1 MENSETNNSLGLNT
15 LTSTGTSKNRKRV
28 GRGIGSGTGKT
39 AGRGH
44 KGQKSRSGGSIAR
57 GFEGGQMPLQQRIP
71 KFGFSS
77 RVNRG
82 SKEVNLKNIASM
94 AEVTLD
100 TLKANRIISQA
111 TKKVK
116 VFGVCEISQ
125 PMTVSGIL
133 VTKGA
138 KESIEKA
145 GGTVASIEEKP
156 IKEKVIKTSKKT
168 DTKTLKNTEEYTEK
182 YLWLIKIKEEEIYGE
197 EDDVCTGTL

>member
-1 MENSETNNSLGLNT
+1 MENTEINNSLGLNT
-15 LTSTGTSKNRKRV
+15 LTSTGTTKNRKRV

-82 SKEVNLKNIASM
+82 TKEVNLKNIASM
-94 AEVTLD
+94 SEVNLE
-100 TLKANRIISQA
+100 TLKANRVISQA

-116 VFGVCEISQ
+116 IFGVCDIAQ
-125 PMTVSGIL
+125 PMSVTGIL

-145 GGTVASIEEKP
+145 GGTVASVETKP
-156 IKEKVIKTSKKT
+156 IKEKFVKVSNKSDKPESE
-168 DTKTLKNTEEYTEK
+168 NTEESAE
-182 YLWLIKIKEEEIYGE
+182 
-197 EDDVCTGTL
+197 

>member
-1 MENSETNNSLGLNT
+1 MENSDTNNSLGLNT
-15 LTSTGTSKNRKRV
+15 LTSIGTSKNRKRV

-82 SKEVNLKNIASM
+82 SKEINLKNISTM
-94 AEVTLD
+94 TEVNLD
-100 TLKANRIISQA
+100 TLKANRIISKT

-116 VFGVCEISQ
+116 IFGICELSQ
-125 PMTVSGIL
+125 PINITGIN

-138 KESIEKA
+138 KKSIEKA
-145 GGTVASIEEKP
+145 GGTIAPVEVKP
-156 IKEKVIKTSKKT
+156 MKEKFMKATKKT
-168 DTKTLKNTEEYTEK
+168 DKKNSKTTKDSAE
-182 YLWLIKIKEEEIYGE
+182 
-197 EDDVCTGTL
+197 

>member
-1 MENSETNNSLGLNT
+1 MENSEINNSLGLNT
-15 LTSTGTSKNRKRV
+15 LSSTGTTKNRKRV

-82 SKEVNLKNIASM
+82 TKEVNLKNIASM
-94 AEVTLD
+94 SEVNLE
-100 TLKANRIISQA
+100 TLKANRVISQA

-116 VFGVCEISQ
+116 IFGVCDIAQ
-125 PMTVSGIL
+125 PMSVTGIL

-145 GGTVASIEEKP
+145 GGTVVSVEEKP
-156 IKEKVIKTSKKT
+156 IKEKFVKTSNKSDKT
-168 DTKTLKNTEEYTEK
+168 ESENTQESAE
-182 YLWLIKIKEEEIYGE
+182 
-197 EDDVCTGTL
+197 

>member
-1 MENSETNNSLGLNT
+1 MENSDTNNSLGLNT
-15 LTSTGTSKNRKRV
+15 LSSTGTTKNRKRV

-77 RVNRG
+77 RVNRAL
-82 SKEVNLKNIASM
+82 KEVNLKNIASM
-94 AEVTLD
+94 TEVNLE
-100 TLKANRIISQA
+100 TLKAGRIISQS

-116 VFGVCEISQ
+116 IFGVCDITQ
-125 PMTVSGIL
+125 PMQVKDIL
-133 VTKGA
+133 VTRGA

-145 GGTVASIEEKP
+145 GGSVAPVEEKP
-156 IKEKVIKTSKKT
+156 IKKKFVKTSSKIPKQSPAN
-168 DTKTLKNTEEYTEK
+168 KTEEAAA
-182 YLWLIKIKEEEIYGE
+182 
-197 EDDVCTGTL
+197 D

>member
-1 MENSETNNSLGLNT
+1 MENSEINNSLGLNT
-15 LTSTGTSKNRKRV
+15 LSSTGTTKNRKRV

-82 SKEVNLKNIASM
+82 TKEVNLKNIASM
-94 AEVTLD
+94 SEVNLE
-100 TLKANRIISQA
+100 TLKANRVISQA

-116 VFGVCEISQ
+116 IFGVCDIAQ
-125 PMTVSGIL
+125 PMSVTGIL

-145 GGTVASIEEKP
+145 GGTVASVEKKP
-156 IKEKVIKTSKKT
+156 IKEKFVKTSNKSDKPESE
-168 DTKTLKNTEEYTEK
+168 NTQESTE
-182 YLWLIKIKEEEIYGE
+182 
-197 EDDVCTGTL
+197 